1 MQQALEEIRTL
12 LDSYGLAT
20 YVELFD
26 EVLRHYIAGEDV
38 QFREALL
45 SNSVGG
51 GAGSVCD
58 MNLPYLHQEGRD
70 GWQDQK
76 SLDLAIVR
84 LAEALDAS
92 WSSRRT
98 RPGEWKANEKRTV
111 AESVMTSRE
120 RLGSPKALR

>member
-1 MQQALEEIRTL
+1 MQQAMEEIRAI

-26 EVLRHYIAGEDV
+26 EVLRYYVAGEEV

-45 SNSVGG
+45 SNSVWG

-58 MNLPYLHQEGRD
+58 VHLPSLHQEGGD

-84 LAEALDAS
+84 LAEALD
-92 WSSRRT
+92 SRGLADERVRNWANAFRT
-98 RPGEWKANEKRTV
+98 WRDDGVYEHPPGSA
-111 AESVMTSRE
+111 
-120 RLGSPKALR
+120 

>member
-1 MQQALEEIRTL
+1 MQQALEEIRAL
-12 LDSYGLAT
+12 LDSYGMAT

-45 SNSVGG
+45 SNSVWG

-58 MNLPYLHQEGRD
+58 MNLASFHQEGRD

-84 LAEALDAS
+84 VAEALDARGLADERVRNRANA
-92 WSSRRT
+92 RRQWLDDGVYEHP
-98 RPGEWKANEKRTV
+98 PGSA
-111 AESVMTSRE
+111 
-120 RLGSPKALR
+120 